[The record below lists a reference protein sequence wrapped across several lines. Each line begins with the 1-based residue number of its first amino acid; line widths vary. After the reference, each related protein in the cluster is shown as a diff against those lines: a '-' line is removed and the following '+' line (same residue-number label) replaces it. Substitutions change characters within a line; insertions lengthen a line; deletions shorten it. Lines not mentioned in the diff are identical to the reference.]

1 MSLDHL
7 NVGILKTYEEILVA
21 VFFCFPLS
29 TMNVT
34 QFSVCKFTLG
44 VSCQQIEWKYK
55 SLHFTFLTQN

>member
-1 MSLDHL
+1 MSLDPL

-21 VFFCFPLS
+21 VFFWFPLS

-34 QFSVCKFTLG
+34 QISVCKFTLD

-55 SLHFTFLTQN
+55 SLHFTFLTEN